1 MATEEPQ
8 ATGQGVRP
16 NALTHMTFEEVK
28 ASAQR
33 VLDLRGLPPYK
44 TRYSYNEDGNGL
56 GGYHTLECSEDEA
69 RVLSEF
75 VQFWLPFLVQKEK
88 VK

>member
-8 ATGQGVRP
+8 ATGQGVKANVLP
-16 NALTHMTFEEVK
+16 PMKFEEVK

-33 VLDLRGLPPYK
+33 ILDLRGLPPY
-44 TRYSYNEDGNGL
+44 TRNTENKSAL
-56 GGYHTLECSEDEA
+56 GDVFFAYACMNDDEL